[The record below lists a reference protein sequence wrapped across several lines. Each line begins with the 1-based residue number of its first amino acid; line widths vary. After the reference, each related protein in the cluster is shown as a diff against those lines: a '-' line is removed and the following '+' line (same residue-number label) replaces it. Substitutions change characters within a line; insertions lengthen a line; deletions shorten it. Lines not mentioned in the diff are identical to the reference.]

1 MMKCIVVAGLLA
13 LISPAAAQAPAFS
26 AEDMLTVAGL
36 TPKSTV
42 ADAERLYGSNWHK
55 MGESGIKYLAAG
67 SLADAWMTFRPGHAV
82 YVDCGIVPANLP
94 DDMASRLCKIATGS
108 DWRQS
113 LARLMEVLR
122 NGKPNGAVQAAFS
135 ADLSNNG
142 PLSGPQSAKNGA
154 ARDNQDEEDDDKVF
168 VEVSRTFAA
177 QNYTAIVE
185 VAPRITTKDGTS
197 RAAVLVTW
205 KAN

>member
-1 MMKCIVVAGLLA
+1 MMKWVAAMGFLA
-13 LISPAAAQAPAFS
+13 AIAPARAQAPVFT

-36 TPKSTV
+36 GPKSSV

-55 MGESGIKYLAAG
+55 MGADGIEYMAAG

-94 DDMASRLCKIATGS
+94 DDAASKLCKIATGS

-113 LARLMEVLR
+113 LAQLTEVLR
-122 NGKPNGAVQAAFS
+122 NGKANSAVQSAFS
-135 ADLSNNG
+135 ADG
-142 PLSGPQSAKNGA
+142 PLSGPQAGK
-154 ARDNQDEEDDDKVF
+154 DEDDDKVF
-168 VEVSRTFAA
+168 VEVSRTFVA
-177 QNYTAIVE
+177 QHYTAIVE

>member
-1 MMKCIVVAGLLA
+1 MKWIAVAGLLA
-13 LISPAAAQAPAFS
+13 AIAPAAAQAPAFS
-26 AEDMLTVAGL
+26 PDDLLTVAGL
-36 TPKSTV
+36 GPKSTV
-42 ADAERLYGSNWHK
+42 ADAEHLYGKNWHK
-55 MGESGIKYLAAG
+55 MGAHGIEYMAAG

-94 DDMASRLCKIATGS
+94 DDAASRLCAIATGS

-113 LARLMEVLR
+113 LARLTDALR

-135 ADLSNNG
+135 ADG
-142 PLSGPQSAKNGA
+142 PLSGPQTGKE
-154 ARDNQDEEDDDKVF
+154 DDDDKVF
-168 VEVSRTFAA
+168 VEVSRTFVT
-177 QNYTAIVE
+177 QHYTAIVE

>member
-1 MMKCIVVAGLLA
+1 MMKWIAVAGLLA
-13 LISPAAAQAPAFS
+13 GIVPAAAQAPAFT

-42 ADAERLYGSNWHK
+42 ADAERLYGKNWHK
-55 MGESGIKYLAAG
+55 MGADGIEYMAAG
-67 SLADAWMTFRPGHAV
+67 SLADAWMTFRPGRAV
-82 YVDCGIVPANLP
+82 YVDCGIAPSTLP
-94 DDMASRLCKIATGS
+94 DDVASKLCKIAVGS

-113 LARLMEVLR
+113 LVQLTSVLR
-122 NGKPNGAVQAAFS
+122 DGKANGAVQSAFS
-135 ADLSNNG
+135 ADG
-142 PLSGPQSAKNGA
+142 PLSGPQTGKE
-154 ARDNQDEEDDDKVF
+154 DEGDKVF

-205 KAN
+205 KVN